1 MYNSSLICITCRF
14 RRINCGFT
22 DKSYTVLDTWIKHQN
37 QFAMLSYNVL
47 TNNCWHFSLALLQF
61 LDSDNLY
68 HGQAHLQSS
77 IQSAQMVRRGTH
89 QFLGRDGA
97 QFAETA
103 VTLYNFAYSDTA
115 AASSQQCSIM

>member
-1 MYNSSLICITCRF
+1 MYRL

-22 DKSYTVLDTWIKHQN
+22 DKSYTNLDAWIFRQKIDR
-37 QFAMLSYNVL
+37 FAMLSYNVL